1 MNLDFSEEQ
10 IALREMVRGLCAE
23 HSPPA
28 AVRRMEDDPKGYTD
42 EFWKQQGQLG
52 LLGLLIPE
60 EYGGSAQSL
69 LEAALVYE
77 EFGRA
82 LAPSPHF
89 PSAVLGAGA
98 LLAAGSEK
106 QKRDWLPKI
115 ASGEAILTPA
125 WLEPRRGF
133 GPRGVQLR
141 AEASGDGCLLTGE
154 KRHVLVREL
163 RDPPAGAGAH
173 AAPPTRTSACSWS
186 TPRPRASR

>member
-89 PSAVLGAGA
+89 ASAVLGAG
-98 LLAAGSEK
+98 
-106 QKRDWLPKI
+106 
-115 ASGEAILTPA
+115 
-125 WLEPRRGF
+125 
-133 GPRGVQLR
+133 
-141 AEASGDGCLLTGE
+141 
-154 KRHVLVREL
+154 
-163 RDPPAGAGAH
+163 RDPGRRQPAAEEGAGC
-173 AAPPTRTSACSWS
+173 RRS
-186 TPRPRASR
+186 RRARRS